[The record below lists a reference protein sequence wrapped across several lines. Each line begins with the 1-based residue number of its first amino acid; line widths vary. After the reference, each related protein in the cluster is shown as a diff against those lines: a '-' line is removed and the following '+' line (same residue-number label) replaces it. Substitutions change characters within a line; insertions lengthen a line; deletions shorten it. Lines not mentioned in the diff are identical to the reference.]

1 MEDKAMKKKQ
11 YIKPAQRVVVL
22 QHQAHL
28 LRASGQS
35 LRSVNSDYFDYG
47 GSDDDYDGDAR

>member
-1 MEDKAMKKKQ
+1 MKKKQ

-22 QHQAHL
+22 QHRAHL
-28 LRASGQS
+28 LQASDRS

-47 GSDDDYDGDAR
+47 GSDDDYEGDAR

>member
-1 MEDKAMKKKQ
+1 MKKKQ

-28 LRASGQS
+28 LIGSNEVQS
-35 LRSVNSDYFDYG
+35 LRGGYFDYG